1 MARRKD
7 IVDLPLITDRQ
18 AAALF
23 GWSQRKFKKKF
34 DEVLHKEIATGKTS
48 YSVGYLLTDVL
59 RAAYPE
65 ANNTEIHLMA
75 IDVCYREAATRRKSA
90 TGRRRNSERGKDK

>member
-1 MARRKD
+1 MRRRKD
-7 IVDLPLITDRQ
+7 IVDLPLINVRQ

-23 GWSQRKFKKKF
+23 GWSHTKFKQKF

-65 ANNTEIHLMA
+65 ANNTVIHLMA
-75 IDVCYREAATRRKSA
+75 VDVCYREAATRQKSGR
-90 TGRRRNSERGKDK
+90 GRRSNSERGKDK